1 MRLKIKRANIKG
13 ADFNLL
19 PKQPASME
27 HLIALSV

>member
-19 PKQPASME
+19 PKQPTSIK
-27 HLIALSV
+27 HLVSLRS